1 MIRVNLMDK
10 KTQGEEVQRIAIK
23 TTELPKPK
31 SYNDFITEIAN
42 YFLIRKKNSIIL
54 KCITNDDEEYE
65 INSQEDLDDNI
76 DEVKEFQVYSESGY
90 EEPKKPI
97 EKQSNNTESDAPKK
111 DVPTGGD
118 DDDEYKINLNVNL
131 DIKDEEIEKI
141 INSQIKEISIDED
154 LNDVI
159 EFDSDKYK
167 EELKKNTE
175 NCITKF
181 KNEFDI
187 KIKDFYAQKTTALIT
202 NFKNA
207 LDNYSKSQINVIN
220 KLSNDA
226 SGLYDGLGNM
236 VKDTEDMNLFM
247 EELKKTIGKNSP
259 INMSEIQPNKVINS
273 SNKVNKGPNRADQ
286 FAGGNM
292 ISNEDSDDE
301 DNKNNNKLEVKFL
314 KEVIKIDTLN
324 TKCQYINV
332 DDIKIENIG
341 NKAFKK
347 LYFIRDEVQSSENF
361 IINQTTKIN
370 CHKLTSCGEEFKPGK
385 KETHSITLK
394 INNPE
399 SGKQYKL
406 YLYVKEDEK
415 GENISKP
422 LEIICTV
429 NEDEEEKIRREEA
442 EERKKQERL
451 RQEQEKQKEQ
461 ERIKQEQEQEKERLR
476 QEQEKQKEEERI
488 KQEQEKERLRKE
500 QEKQKNNNNS
510 NNANANIDYQ
520 GLNQEEVNN
529 LAQELDDEFNIFSIK
544 NKEEVINKIIEYKCD
559 REKMNDWIEESM

>member
-1 MIRVNLMDK
+1 MDK

-111 DVPTGGD
+111 YVPTGGD

-202 NFKNA
+202 NCKNA

-236 VKDTEDMNLFM
+236 VKDTADMNLFM
-247 EELKKTIGKNSP
+247 DDLKKVIGKNSA
-259 INMSEIQPNKVINS
+259 INMSEMQPNKVTKP
-273 SNKVNKGPNRADQ
+273 SNKVNREHNRADDQ

-292 ISNEDSDDE
+292 IFNDDADDE

-314 KEVIKIDTLN
+314 KEVIKIDTLD

-332 DDIKIENIG
+332 DDIKIENNG
-341 NKAFKK
+341 NKVLKN
-347 LYFIRDEVQSSENF
+347 LYFIRDEDKSSQNF
-361 IINQTTKIN
+361 IINQTKKIN
-370 CHKLTSCGEEFKPGK
+370 SHKLTSCGEDFIPGK
-385 KETHSITLK
+385 VETHSITLK

-399 SGKQYKL
+399 PGKQYKL
-406 YLYVKEDEK
+406 YLNVREGEN

-429 NEDEEEKIRREEA
+429 NEDEEEKIRRKEA
-442 EERKKQERL
+442 EERKEQERL
-451 RQEQEKQKEQ
+451 RQEQEKLKEQ
-461 ERIKQEQEQEKERLR
+461 ERIKEQE
-476 QEQEKQKEEERI
+476 
-488 KQEQEKERLRKE
+488 
-500 QEKQKNNNNS
+500 
-510 NNANANIDYQ
+510 
-520 GLNQEEVNN
+520 
-529 LAQELDDEFNIFSIK
+529 
-544 NKEEVINKIIEYKCD
+544 
-559 REKMNDWIEESM
+559 